1 MKTIIFSF
9 LLLVCSIANSQVV
22 SGYYEGSIIGT
33 VPIFTTE
40 GSKSNNSKYLEY
52 GNNILKKQNSVY
64 SINFLNYP
72 NWICLQFNLIG
83 FVGKNDVIVVEI
95 VGNCSSSS
103 TIRKVKDIG
112 SVGEY
117 IEIDGT
123 LKKMV
128 SMAKY
133 TVYQK

>member
-1 MKTIIFSF
+1 M
-9 LLLVCSIANSQVV
+9 
-22 SGYYEGSIIGT
+22 GT
-33 VPIFTTE
+33 VPIYTTG
-40 GSKSNNSKYLEY
+40 GSKTNSTGYLEY
-52 GNNILKKQNSVY
+52 GDNILKKQYDVY
-64 SINFLNYP
+64 NINFLDYP
-72 NWICLQFNLIG
+72 NWVSLQFNLIG
-83 FVGKNDVIVVEI
+83 FVGQNDVIVVEI

-103 TIRKVKDIG
+103 TIRNVKDIG
-112 SVGEY
+112 SVGDY